1 MRSESP
7 GDTVRVVLADDH
19 VIVRNGLARLLAGA
33 EGIEVVGVAGDGEE
47 AVAAVREHAPDVVLM
62 DLAMPVLDGVGA
74 TRRITA
80 EAPAT
85 HVVVLTSFSDS
96 ARVLEAIDAGAR
108 GYVLKDAEGSAV
120 VRAIRAA
127 ARDEAPLDPRVA
139 RTVLD
144 RGRTAGSALSAMTT
158 REREVLELLGAGM
171 ANKTIARRL
180 GITEATVKAH
190 LTRIYKQIG
199 VTDRMHAA
207 MWARDH
213 GVAPR

>member
-96 ARVLEAIDAGAR
+96 ARVLEALDAGAR

-144 RGRTAGSALSAMTT
+144 RGRTGSALSDMTT